1 MEPERAREREGVRLV
16 HSQSINDSMFSA
28 WAMAHVRKRWP
39 WLHPCTAHMAR
50 CMARGPPPPTRGPQ
64 PTLRQHC
71 AHTPSRAHRPRSR
84 ITRAVSSTHVWHNPR
99 QITLCDYTP
108 TISFFG
114 KGGLFRMNQR
124 HTGTRAEPQCAQSRQ
139 STHAAAHHTRHT
151 VRQWKTRQKRVT
163 STWCGKDS
171 VQTGC
176 GEDSAQESRFWSG
189 LARL

>member
-1 MEPERAREREGVRLV
+1 MV
-16 HSQSINDSMFSA
+16 HSQSINDYVFGMGHGARAQDGHGSIHAPRTRPDA
-28 WAMAHVRKRWP
+28 WRGGALPPRGGH
-39 WLHPCTAHMAR
+39 TAHTVAR
-50 CMARGPPPPTRGPQ
+50 IGHLSHITCARS
-64 PTLRQHC
+64 LL
-71 AHTPSRAHRPRSR
+71 HTC
-84 ITRAVSSTHVWHNPR
+84 VWHNPR

-108 TISFFG
+108 TISFFFG
-114 KGGLFRMNQR
+114 KRGLFSMNQR

-171 VQTGC
+171 VQTVR